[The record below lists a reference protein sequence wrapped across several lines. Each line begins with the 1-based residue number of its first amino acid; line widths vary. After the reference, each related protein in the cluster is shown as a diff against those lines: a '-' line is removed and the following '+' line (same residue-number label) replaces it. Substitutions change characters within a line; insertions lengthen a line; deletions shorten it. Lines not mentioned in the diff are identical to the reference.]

1 MKLVSE
7 FRLTYSMILNLL
19 RVERLRVEDMMMRSF
34 SEVDRH
40 RKEKTLKTR
49 LDELLKKKQNL
60 TSLRSGVA
68 SGHTAELDA
77 FYHIAT
83 DYLKIKEK
91 NWNLLLNQQGV
102 AKSLIPGRVILV
114 NFKNE
119 TNIPCA
125 LLNVDQSSHEK
136 TFSVITLKN
145 PVELKEDQTTFED
158 YLSLANPAWEE
169 SFGFASSDHCVLNIK
184 SSAIGMY
191 CTDNSPEVLCSMK

>member
-1 MKLVSE
+1 MMQGKPMKLVSE

-49 LDELLKKKQNL
+49 LEDLLKKKQNL
-60 TSLRSGVA
+60 TSLRSGLA
-68 SGHTAELDA
+68 SGQTAELEA

-91 NWNLLLNQQGV
+91 NWNLLLSQQGV

-145 PVELKEDQTTFED
+145 LVELKEDQTTFED
-158 YLSLANPAWEE
+158 YLSLANPAWE

-184 SSAIGMY
+184 SSAIG
-191 CTDNSPEVLCSMK
+191 K

>member
-1 MKLVSE
+1 MMQGKPMKLVSE

-49 LDELLKKKQNL
+49 LEELLKKKQNL
-60 TSLRSGVA
+60 TSLRSGVT

-145 PVELKEDQTTFED
+145 LVELKEDQTTFED
-158 YLSLANPAWEE
+158 YLSLANPAWE
-169 SFGFASSDHCVLNIK
+169 SFGFASSDHCVLSIK
-184 SSAIGMY
+184 SSAIG
-191 CTDNSPEVLCSMK
+191 K